1 MGAEKKSRNEILSR
15 IAADLFEK
23 SKGGDEL
30 SSKIQRLRDEIRKVI
45 ESEDTVFGKF
55 RELVDS
61 FEIIIPDEKQRYNA
75 AIQALST
82 TSKLSRQEIVKAVN
96 NQLEELKILEKGLM
110 PTNAGWR
117 DELKVMESRS
127 RVMRDEIAKLR
138 EKMER
143 LESEEKEILNGI
155 AAREKEVEVVEKSVG
170 ELFAD
175 IGTEIASIKKR
186 VEELTVESA
195 APQPIAPRDSMKSD
209 IFSEDKGVGGQKS
222 EIPGSS
228 EPHDQESQKTCP
240 MCGGRMNFH
249 SKEKMWLCYSCAY
262 EELNGEKGGG
272 EQRSEIRE
280 PSAPQDTEFQKK
292 CPMCGGRMNFHSH
305 DEMWIC
311 YSCAYEES
319 EKDGAQVKS
328 EVKSEQRSSPKPVPA
343 PEQIWDPSPHFA
355 VPLASM
361 TSNESQKSKKGSS
374 PSGSKPSGKKKP
386 CPVCHK
392 KMDWYETEKAWR
404 CRFCDYERRI

>member
-1 MGAEKKSRNEILSR
+1 
-15 IAADLFEK
+15 
-23 SKGGDEL
+23 
-30 SSKIQRLRDEIRKVI
+30 
-45 ESEDTVFGKF
+45 
-55 RELVDS
+55 
-61 FEIIIPDEKQRYNA
+61 
-75 AIQALST
+75 
-82 TSKLSRQEIVKAVN
+82 
-96 NQLEELKILEKGLM
+96 
-110 PTNAGWR
+110 
-117 DELKVMESRS
+117 
-127 RVMRDEIAKLR
+127 
-138 EKMER
+138 
-143 LESEEKEILNGI
+143 
-155 AAREKEVEVVEKSVG
+155 VEVVEKSVG

-262 EELNGEKGGG
+262 EELNE
-272 EQRSEIRE
+272 
-280 PSAPQDTEFQKK
+280 
-292 CPMCGGRMNFHSH
+292 
-305 DEMWIC
+305 
-311 YSCAYEES
+311 
-319 EKDGAQVKS
+319 DGAQVKS